1 MIELKAV
8 CKEYDG
14 RQVLDDFSLSIAAGE
29 RVCLRGVS
37 GCGKTT
43 VLRILAGLEQPDSG
57 SVSISGQPRISAVFQ
72 ENRLL
77 PWKSALDNI
86 TVIGAD
92 RETAMDYLA
101 RLGLAGEEHKLPG
114 ELSGGMRRRVA
125 IARALAN
132 PGDLFLLDEPIQGLD
147 DGTAGR
153 VLEVMAQALEG
164 RTAVLV
170 THDSE
175 EAAALAQRVIEMVPH
190 SAEKTEK
197 TTE

>member
-1 MIELKAV
+1 MIKLTSV
-8 CKEYDG
+8 CKAYDG
-14 RQVLDDFSLSIAAGE
+14 RPVLEDFSLAISAGE

-43 VLRILAGLEQPDSG
+43 VLRMLAGLEQPDSG
-57 SVSISGQPRISAVFQ
+57 SVEIYGEPKISVVFQ

-86 TVIGAD
+86 TVAGAD
-92 RETAMDYLA
+92 REKATELLNM
-101 RLGLAGEEHKLPG
+101 LGLAEEYNKFPS

-132 PGDLFLLDEPIQGLD
+132 PGELFLLDEPIQGLD

-164 RTAVLV
+164 RTVVLV
-170 THDSE
+170 THNDD
-175 EAAALAQRVIEMVPH
+175 EAAALAQRVIDMTPLTVQSDH
-190 SAEKTEK
+190 F
-197 TTE
+197 

>member
-14 RQVLDDFSLSIAAGE
+14 RRVLDDFSLTIADGE

-43 VLRILAGLEQPDSG
+43 VLRLLAGLEQPDRG
-57 SVSISGQPRISAVFQ
+57 EVIISGQPRLSAVFQ

-86 TVIGAD
+86 TLIGAE
-92 RETAMDYLA
+92 RETALDYLE

-132 PGDLFLLDEPIQGLD
+132 PGELFLLDEPIQGLD

-164 RTAVLV
+164 RTVVLV
-170 THDSE
+170 THDNE
-175 EAAALAQRVIEMVPH
+175 EAAALAQRVVEMTP
-190 SAEKTEK
+190 AEPVSR
-197 TTE
+197 